1 MAAQAFGVIGLEVMG
16 RNVAQNIAR
25 NGFPVAVFNRTYQK
39 TLDFMNGPA
48 RGKNFKGAKDL
59 KEFAALLERPRRI
72 LMLVKAGYA
81 TDATID
87 AVKPYLESNDILI
100 DGGNALFH
108 DTERRA
114 AALESQG
121 IKFFG
126 MGVSGGE
133 EGALWG
139 PSLMPGGDPG
149 AYEALRP
156 VLEKIAAKAPADGAP
171 CVAYCGSGGAGHFVK
186 TFHNGI
192 EYGDMQLIAEA
203 YDLLRN
209 VAGLGHEQLQQVFT
223 EWNKGEL
230 SSFLIEITSKVVNF
244 PDPAG
249 SGKPLV
255 DLIQDNVGM
264 KGTGTWAIKE
274 ALSLQVPVPT
284 IAAAVD
290 ARQMSA
296 NQTQRRAA
304 EQVYPPPRASKFSG
318 DVKAFVGDVRAALYC
333 SKICSYAQGM
343 AVLAAA
349 NRPRPGK
356 GEELDAKTGYGFGI
370 RLDEMARIWR
380 AGCII
385 RATFLDDITR
395 IFRENPNLPNLLMA
409 ERFRE
414 AIRAGNDAW
423 RRVVT
428 LAAQHGVATPAFGA
442 SLAYFDAYRR
452 GRLPGAALTQGLRDF
467 FGGHTYQRIDKPGV
481 FHTEW
486 TGDGAEFEVV
496 EGKARTGTENR

>member
-16 RNVAQNIAR
+16 RNVAQNIER
-25 NGFPVAVFNRTYQK
+25 NGFPVAVFNRTWQK
-39 TLDFMNGPA
+39 TVDFMEGPA
-48 RGKNFKGAKDL
+48 RGKNFKAAKDF
-59 KEFAALLERPRRI
+59 KEFASSIERPRRI
-72 LMLVKAGYA
+72 LMLVKAGYP

-87 AVKPYLESNDILI
+87 AVRPFLESGDILI

-114 AALESQG
+114 AALESHG

-139 PSLMPGGDPG
+139 PSLMPGGDRE
-149 AYEALRP
+149 AYDALRP
-156 VLEKIAAKAPADGAP
+156 VLERIAAKAPADGAP

-203 YDLLRN
+203 YDLMRHIG
-209 VAGLGHEQLQQVFT
+209 GLGHEQLQQVFSD
-223 EWNKGEL
+223 WNKGEL
-230 SSFLIEITSKVVNF
+230 SSFLIEITSKVVSF

-249 SGKPLV
+249 TGKPLV

-296 NQTQRRAA
+296 VQPQRRAA
-304 EQVYPPPRASKFSG
+304 EEVYPLSKAPKFGG
-318 DVKAFVGDVRAALYC
+318 DVKAFVNDVRAALYC
-333 SKICSYAQGM
+333 SKVCSYAQGM

-349 NRPRPGK
+349 NRPRPAKGK
-356 GEELDAKTGYGFGI
+356 ELDATTGHAFGI

-395 IFRENPNLPNLLMA
+395 IFRQPAPADGRSVLRFEPPVMA
-409 ERFRE
+409 DCGSATMRS
-414 AIRAGNDAW
+414 
-423 RRVVT
+423 
-428 LAAQHGVATPAFGA
+428 TPATTRVSHRMDGGIGVR
-442 SLAYFDAYRR
+442 SRR
-452 GRLPGAALTQGLRDF
+452 RQGPH
-467 FGGHTYQRIDKPGV
+467 GHP
-481 FHTEW
+481 
-486 TGDGAEFEVV
+486 
-496 EGKARTGTENR
+496 

>member
-1 MAAQAFGVIGLEVMG
+1 MPLQSFGVIGLEVMG
-16 RNVAQNIAR
+16 RNVAQNIER

-39 TLDFMNGPA
+39 TLDFLGGPA
-48 RGKNFKGAKDL
+48 RGKNFKGAQDL
-59 KEFAALLERPRRI
+59 KDFAALLERPRRI
-72 LMLVKAGYA
+72 LMLVKAGFA

-87 AVKPYLESNDILI
+87 AIKPYLEPGDVLI

-114 AALESQG
+114 AALEPAG

-139 PSLMPGGDPG
+139 PSLMPGGDRD
-149 AYEALRP
+149 AYEVLRP
-156 VLEKIAAKAPADGAP
+156 VLEKVAAKAPADGAP
-171 CVAYCGSGGAGHFVK
+171 SVAYCGSGGAGHFVK
-186 TFHNGI
+186 MMHNGI

-203 YDLLRN
+203 YDLMRN
-209 VAGLGHEQLQQVFT
+209 VAGVGHEQLQQIFT
-223 EWNKGEL
+223 DWNRGEL

-255 DLIQDNVGM
+255 EMIQDNVGM

-296 NQTQRRAA
+296 VQPQRLAA
-304 EQVYPPPRASKFSG
+304 EKVYPPPKVGRFDGDVNAFVN
-318 DVKAFVGDVRAALYC
+318 DVKAALYS

-356 GEELDAKTGYGFGI
+356 GEDLDSKTGYGFGI

-385 RATFLDDITR
+385 RATFLDEITR
-395 IFRENPNLPNLLMA
+395 IYRASRNLPNLLMA
-409 ERFRE
+409 ERFR
-414 AIRAGNDAW
+414 DA
-423 RRVVT
+423 V
-428 LAAQHGVATPAFGA
+428 L
-442 SLAYFDAYRR
+442 
-452 GRLPGAALTQGLRDF
+452 
-467 FGGHTYQRIDKPGV
+467 
-481 FHTEW
+481 
-486 TGDGAEFEVV
+486 
-496 EGKARTGTENR
+496 

>member
-1 MAAQAFGVIGLEVMG
+1 MPGQAFGVIGLEVMG
-16 RNVAQNIAR
+16 RNVAQNIER

-39 TLDFMNGPA
+39 TVDFMEGPA
-48 RGKNFKGAKDL
+48 RGKNFKSAKDL
-59 KEFAALLERPRRI
+59 KEFASLIDRPRRI

-87 AVKPYLESNDILI
+87 AIKPYLESGDILI

-114 AALESQG
+114 AALEPTG
-121 IKFFG
+121 VKFFG

-139 PSLMPGGDPG
+139 PSLMPGGDRA
-149 AYEALRP
+149 AYDALRP

-203 YDLLRN
+203 YDLMRS
-209 VAGLGHEQLQQVFT
+209 VGGLNNEQLQQIFS
-223 EWNKGEL
+223 EWNTGEL
-230 SSFLIEITSKVVNF
+230 SSFLIEIASKVVNF
-244 PDPAG
+244 PDPSH
-249 SGKPLV
+249 SGRPLV

-264 KGTGTWAIKE
+264 KGTGTWAIRE
-274 ALSLQVPVPT
+274 ALALQVPVPT

-290 ARQMSA
+290 ARQMSTV
-296 NQTQRRAA
+296 QQQRAA
-304 EQVYPPPRASKFSG
+304 AEKAYPPPRLEKFNS
-318 DVKAFVGDVRAALYC
+318 DVKAFVSDVKAALYS

-395 IFRENPNLPNLLMA
+395 IYRADPNLPNLMMA
-409 ERFRE
+409 EKFRE
-414 AIRAGNDAW
+414 AILKNAGAW
-423 RRVVT
+423 RRVVM
-428 LAAQHGVATPAFGA
+428 LGAQQGIATPAFAA

-452 GRLPGAALTQGLRDF
+452 GRLPGAALTQAMRDF
-467 FGGHTYQRIDKPGV
+467 FGGHTYKRIDKPGV

-486 TGDGAEFEVV
+486 TGDGDEFEVV
-496 EGKARTGTENR
+496 EGKARTGSENR